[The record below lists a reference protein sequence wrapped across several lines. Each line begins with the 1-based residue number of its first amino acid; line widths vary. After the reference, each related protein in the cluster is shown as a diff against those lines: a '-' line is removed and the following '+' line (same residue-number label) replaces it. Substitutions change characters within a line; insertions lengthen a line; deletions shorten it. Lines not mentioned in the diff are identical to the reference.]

1 MRIAVL
7 VKTVP
12 DSEARMELS
21 DGGRGLRVEDKWEIN
36 YFDAIAVE
44 KAVQMKEAF
53 PQVRVTALAY
63 GPRYVLEG
71 LRKAVA
77 MGADEAVHVQG
88 EESSWLYP
96 FKAARVLSQALRD
109 VGFDLILCGRKATD
123 DDSGQVG
130 PMVAE
135 FLGIPHVAW
144 VSSLEWD
151 GGDSLV
157 AIRDLGDHKEKV
169 RFSLPALVT
178 AQKGL
183 AEPRVPTI
191 QGTMRGMRMQPRKL
205 QLVDE
210 PVRENWKLVR
220 FAEPPKRPQVRII
233 EGDDPKAKA
242 RELLRILR
250 EEMSLL

>member
-1 MRIAVL
+1 MHIAVL

-12 DSEARMELS
+12 DSEARMEIS
-21 DGGRGLRVEDKWEIN
+21 DGGRGLRVEEKWELN

-44 KAVQMKEAF
+44 KAVKIKEAF
-53 PQVRVTALAY
+53 PQVKVTAIAY

-77 MGADEAVHVQG
+77 MGADEAVHVEG
-88 EESSWLYP
+88 KEGSWLYP
-96 FKAARVLSQALRD
+96 LRAARVLSQALRD
-109 VGFDLILCGRKATD
+109 VGFHLILCGRKATD

-135 FLGIPHVAW
+135 FLGIPHVSWA
-144 VSSLEWD
+144 SSLEWD

-157 AIRDLGDHKEKV
+157 AVRDLGDHKEKV

-178 AQKGL
+178 AHKGL
-183 AEPRVPTI
+183 AEPKVPTI

-205 QLVDE
+205 QAAEE
-210 PVRENWKLVR
+210 PGTENWKLVR
-220 FAEPPKRPQVRII
+220 FAEPPRRPQVRII
-233 EGDDPKAKA
+233 EGDDPRAKA